1 VKKYILASLIGLL
14 IFLPANGSSQ
24 DIAREKLIEDIDTY
38 VKYICQVHA
47 DPWRLITEAD
57 FKQKAEE
64 IRQRI
69 RKSNEDAIMIFDC
82 FFYLEELAAAIQ
94 DGHTGI
100 NPPFQQF
107 KGAEP
112 AFPFALKVIEDKVF
126 VVEKWGDDP
135 LPLYSQILEV
145 DQVAI
150 EAYRAK
156 SNKLANTSL
165 EQARDFMFGETFSI
179 LLGIYFKQNPPWEI
193 KYKLNNQ
200 VQTVEVQGMSVGEY
214 MPLAMQSNTQ
224 YREYLIEADG
234 KTIPVLDIPSFSYGE
249 REDYDTFI
257 DEFFK
262 KHKKAEYLVIDLR
275 ENPGGS
281 GYWGYY
287 LLDYLVDAPYL
298 ITKDFTFKVS
308 DTMRKSGYADK
319 AGELIHKAKNG
330 EYLTVQKD
338 AMQTPHKNSGRFKGQ
353 VFCLISE
360 RTFSAGVVT
369 AAIFQGNKMGIL
381 VGQETRGRVK
391 FCSDPVNMTLPN
403 TKLEAQIPLAIYAL
417 PGDNPDRGVMPDI
430 KVTRKID
437 DYLKGRDKEIEAVKK
452 SIRKQGFN
460 DK

>member
-1 VKKYILASLIGLL
+1 MKKHILGTLIGLL
-14 IFLPANGSSQ
+14 IFLPATGSGKEV
-24 DIAREKLIEDIDTY
+24 AREKLIEDIDTY
-38 VKYICQVHA
+38 VSYISQVHA
-47 DPWRLITEAD
+47 DPWRLISGAE

-64 IRQRI
+64 IKQRI
-69 RKSNEDAIMIFDC
+69 QGLNEDTIPIVDC

-107 KGAEP
+107 EGTEP
-112 AFPFALKVIEDKVF
+112 AFPFSLKVIDDKVF
-126 VVEKWGDDP
+126 VVEKWRDDP
-135 LPLYSQILEV
+135 LPLYSQILEI

-150 EAYRAK
+150 ETYRAK
-156 SNKLANTSL
+156 SSILANSSL
-165 EQARDFMFGETFSI
+165 KHARDFLFGQTFSI
-179 LLGIYFKQNPPWEI
+179 LLGIYFKKNPPWEV
-193 KYKLNNQ
+193 KYKLNDQ
-200 VQTVEVQGMSVGEY
+200 VQTVEVQGMSLGEY
-214 MPLAMQSNTQ
+214 MPLAFESNTQ
-224 YREYLIEADG
+224 YREYLIEVDG
-234 KTIPVLDIPSFSYGE
+234 KKIPVLDIPNFSYGE
-249 REDYDTFI
+249 RADYDTFI

-262 KHKKAEYLVIDLR
+262 KHKEAEYLVIDLR

-287 LLDYLVDAPYL
+287 LLDCLVDEPYL
-298 ITKDFTFKVS
+298 ITKEFIFKVS

-330 EYLTVQKD
+330 EYLTVRKK

-403 TKLEAQIPLAIYAL
+403 TKLQAIIPLAIYEL
-417 PGDNPDRGVMPDI
+417 PGDNPDRGVRPDI

-437 DYLKGRDKEIEAVKK
+437 DYRKGKDKELEVVKK
-452 SIRKQGFN
+452 FIRKQRLSY
-460 DK
+460 